1 MRSSCSITAEQLG
14 VTFAG
19 NAPTLESVDLCCA
32 PGTFVTIV
40 GPSGCGKSTF
50 LRCVANLQQPTIGRL
65 QIAEANGQTPRVA
78 FVFQDPTL
86 LPWRNVQQNI
96 ELPLELR
103 REPVADRR
111 SQAMSALRQVGLVD
125 DDALKFPH
133 MLSGGMR
140 MRVSLARALITKP
153 RVLLLDEPFA
163 ALDEISRQQLNEEL
177 LRLWGEQGWTTLFVT
192 HNVNEAVFLSQR
204 VLVMSQRPGK
214 IAADF
219 SIDFDQ
225 PRDSQLRSS
234 LEFAELTGRVS
245 AALREA
251 AV

>member
-1 MRSSCSITAEQLG
+1 MRSSCSIIADQLG
-14 VTFAG
+14 VTFSG
-19 NAPTLESVDLCCA
+19 NAPTLEAVDLRCE
-32 PGTFVTIV
+32 PGSFVTIV

-50 LRCVANLQQPTIGRL
+50 LRCVANLQPPTSGTL
-65 QIAEANGQTPRVA
+65 QLAEAQDQTPQVA

-103 REPVADRR
+103 RDSTVDGR
-111 SQAMSALRQVGLVD
+111 SQAMSALRQVGLVE
-125 DDALKFPH
+125 DDARKFPH

-140 MRVSLARALITKP
+140 MRVSLARALITRP
-153 RVLLLDEPFA
+153 GVLLLDEPFA

-177 LRLWGEQGWTTLFVT
+177 LRLWQEQAWTTLFVT

-219 SIDFDQ
+219 SIEFDR
-225 PRDSQLRSS
+225 PRDAELRSS

-245 AALREA
+245 AALREVA
-251 AV
+251 A